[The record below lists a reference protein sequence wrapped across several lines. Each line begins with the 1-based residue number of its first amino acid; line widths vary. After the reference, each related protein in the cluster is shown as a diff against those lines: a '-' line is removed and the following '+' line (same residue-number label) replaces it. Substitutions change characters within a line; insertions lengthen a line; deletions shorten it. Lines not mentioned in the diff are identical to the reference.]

1 MDFVVMPASETM
13 LPQIERIEQACFS
26 VPWTR
31 AQLASQLDESRYVFL
46 AAVRGGEVLGYV
58 NMLYVLDEGY
68 IGNVAV
74 APDSRRMGVGRALI
88 EAPEGGFVRL
98 IEADTVAYD
107 EVMKRVNNPI
117 SYELE
122 KAGMTVRRLADLLG
136 APYRTVED
144 WNAGRRT
151 PPKWLRNLVIEK
163 IRAAA
168 GSTGDLREP

>member
-1 MDFVVMPASETM
+1 M
-13 LPQIERIEQACFS
+13 
-26 VPWTR
+26 
-31 AQLASQLDESRYVFL
+31 
-46 AAVRGGEVLGYV
+46 
-58 NMLYVLDEGY
+58 
-68 IGNVAV
+68 
-74 APDSRRMGVGRALI
+74 
-88 EAPEGGFVRL
+88 
-98 IEADTVAYD
+98 AYD

-136 APYRTVED
+136 AQYRTVED
-144 WNAGRRT
+144 WNAGCRT

>member
-46 AAVRGGEVLGYV
+46 AAVCGGEVLGYV

-88 EAPEGGFVRL
+88 AALLERAAQLELAFVTLEVRPSNAPAVALYRGFGF
-98 IEADTVAYD
+98 E
-107 EVMKRVNNPI
+107 E
-117 SYELE
+117 
-122 KAGMTVRRLADLLG
+122 
-136 APYRTVED
+136 
-144 WNAGRRT
+144 AGRR
-151 PPKWLRNLVIEK
+151 KNYYEK
-163 IRAAA
+163 PSEDALLMTKFRKG
-168 GSTGDLREP
+168 GSAPC

>member
-31 AQLASQLDESRYVFL
+31 AQRAPQLDESRCVFL

-88 EAPEGGFVRL
+88 AALLERAAQLGRAFATLEVRPSNAPAVELYRGFGF
-98 IEADTVAYD
+98 E
-107 EVMKRVNNPI
+107 E
-117 SYELE
+117 
-122 KAGMTVRRLADLLG
+122 
-136 APYRTVED
+136 
-144 WNAGRRT
+144 AGRR
-151 PPKWLRNLVIEK
+151 KNYYEK
-163 IRAAA
+163 PSEDALLMTKFRKG
-168 GSTGDLREP
+168 GSAPC

>member
-88 EAPEGGFVRL
+88 AALLERAAQLELAFVTLEVRPSNAPAVELYRGFGF
-98 IEADTVAYD
+98 E
-107 EVMKRVNNPI
+107 E
-117 SYELE
+117 
-122 KAGMTVRRLADLLG
+122 
-136 APYRTVED
+136 
-144 WNAGRRT
+144 AGRR
-151 PPKWLRNLVIEK
+151 KNYYEK
-163 IRAAA
+163 PSEDALLMTKFRKG
-168 GSTGDLREP
+168 GSAPC